1 MSAESQA
8 IDRLLGDLV
17 GSEHVSGLTNGQ
29 DDLFGVA
36 DISPVCF
43 DDKLLLQTKISLHR
57 TVGDWD
63 AVAESLDDKENAV
76 AICLI
81 AVSSTQQLRQAR
93 ALL

>member
-1 MSAESQA
+1 MSSESQV
-8 IDRLLGDLV
+8 IDTLLGDLV
-17 GSEHVSGLTNGQ
+17 GSEHVSVLTNVQ
-29 DDLFGVA
+29 EDLFSVA

-43 DDKLLLQTKISLHR
+43 DDKLLLQTKISLNR

-63 AVAESLDDKENAV
+63 AVAESLGDQENAV